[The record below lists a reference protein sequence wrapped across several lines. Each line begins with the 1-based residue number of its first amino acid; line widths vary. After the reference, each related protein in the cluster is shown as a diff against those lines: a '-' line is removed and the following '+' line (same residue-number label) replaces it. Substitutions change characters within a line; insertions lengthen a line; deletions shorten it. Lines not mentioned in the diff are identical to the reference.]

1 MDVLIITLLII
12 GAVILFLAE
21 IFFVP
26 GISLAGFAGLGCLI
40 YANYYAFIYI
50 GTTAGIITLIVSAIA
65 CLGSIYLF
73 MKSKTLDRVALK
85 KNITSKVDRAA
96 EESIEVGNTG
106 VAITRLALI
115 GNAEINGKIVEVK
128 SMDGF
133 LDEKTPIIVSRI
145 YDDIIMVEKYTN

>member
-85 KNITSKVDRAA
+85 KT
-96 EESIEVGNTG
+96 
-106 VAITRLALI
+106 
-115 GNAEINGKIVEVK
+115 
-128 SMDGF
+128 
-133 LDEKTPIIVSRI
+133 
-145 YDDIIMVEKYTN
+145 